1 MDPPIHQGQLNK
13 ANENSNP
20 HAETSNK
27 LPLHFVRSEMLYHLG
42 QGSVCECVYVSVC
55 VYLCVCVCVCVNT
68 CIGFIKNVT

>member
-1 MDPPIHQGQLNK
+1 MDPPVHQGQLNK

-55 VYLCVCVCVCVNT
+55 V
-68 CIGFIKNVT
+68 